1 MIIAVDFDGT
11 LTAINSY
18 PDIGEESPGAF
29 DVLKEMQ
36 GRGHMIVLNTMRS
49 GIPLNDAVRWIEDVH
64 GLKLAGINES
74 PGQKRW
80 TKSPK
85 VYAHVYIDDA
95 ALGIPKDRSGVL
107 DWGKI
112 RNLLLAQ
119 GF

>member
-18 PDIGEESPGAF
+18 PEIGMESPGAF
-29 DVLKEMQ
+29 EVLTEMQ
-36 GRGHMIVLNTMRS
+36 GKGHMIVLNTMRS
-49 GIPLNDAVRWIEDVH
+49 GIPLNNAVRWVEDH

-85 VYAHVYIDDA
+85 VYAHTYIDDA
-95 ALGIPKDRSGVL
+95 AIGVPKTKEGYL

-112 RNLLLAQ
+112 RELLRAA